1 MNVTLRE
8 RLRSVTLRERL
19 MSVTLR
25 ERLMSVTLRERS
37 DRRGRSY
44 LGDSPLRLRYAQAQG
59 DIP

>member
-1 MNVTLRE
+1 MN
-8 RLRSVTLRERL
+8 
-19 MSVTLR
+19 VTLR